1 MDRKEFL
8 YDLPAALIAANPA
21 PERSDSRLMVVERLG
36 NRISHHRFSDLA
48 SVLRAGDLLVLN
60 DTQVLPARLKGTKD
74 TGGAVEVLLV
84 EPFPNFP
91 ELWIA
96 LIDSSKKTRPGSRI
110 TFSGSV
116 SAEVIGVMGKGR
128 YGLKFR
134 YPGEF
139 GDVLAE
145 LGETPLP
152 LYIERQRELKPNDR
166 ERYQTVYAR
175 NPGSV
180 AAPTAGLH
188 FTPQMLETLNSRGIK
203 SAFLTLHVGPG
214 TFRAVRDNVIE
225 SHHMEGEGYKV
236 DPIAAGRVACAS
248 ERGGRVIAVGST
260 STRTLE
266 WVAQKLGRIAPDEGI
281 ARLYIYPGHRFRA
294 IDGLITNF
302 HLPGSTPL
310 ILVAAFAG
318 LDLIRRAYAEA
329 IKQQYRFYSYGDAM
343 LIV

>member
-1 MDRKEFL
+1 MERKEFL
-8 YDLPAALIAANPA
+8 YDLPPSLIAANPV
-21 PERSDSRLMVVERLG
+21 PERSDSRLMVIDRRCG
-36 NRISHHRFSDLA
+36 SISHQSFSDLV
-48 SVLRAGDLLVLN
+48 SILRAGDLLVLN
-60 DTQVLPARLKGTKD
+60 DTRVLPARFKGTKE

-96 LIDSSKKTRPGSRI
+96 LVDSSKKTLPGSRI
-110 TFSGSV
+110 TFSRTV
-116 SAEVIGVMGKGR
+116 SAEVIGDMGKGR
-128 YGLKFR
+128 CGLKFR

-139 GDVLAE
+139 ADVLAQ

-152 LYIERQRELKPNDR
+152 PYIERRRELKSIDR

-188 FTPQMLETLNSRGIK
+188 FTRQMLEDLGSKGVK

-214 TFRAVRDNVIE
+214 TFRTVHQEVIE
-225 SHHMEGEGYKV
+225 LHHMEGEWYRV
-236 DPIAAGRVACAS
+236 DPIAAGRVACAKR
-248 ERGGRVIAVGST
+248 RGGRVIAVGST
-260 STRTLE
+260 TTRTLE
-266 WVAQKLGRIAPDEGI
+266 WVAQKMGKIAPDEGI
-281 ARLYIYPGHRFRA
+281 ARLYIYPGYCFSA
-294 IDGLITNF
+294 IDGLLTNF

-318 LDLIRRAYAEA
+318 LDLVRKAYEEAIRRE
-329 IKQQYRFYSYGDAM
+329 YRFYSYGDAM

>member
-1 MDRKEFL
+1 MERKEFL
-8 YDLPAALIAANPA
+8 YDLPPSLIAANPA
-21 PERSDSRLMVVERLG
+21 PERSDSRLMVVERQG
-36 NRISHHRFSDLA
+36 GRMSHHRFSDLA
-48 SVLRAGDLLVLN
+48 SILRAGDLLVLN

-96 LIDSSKKTRPGSRI
+96 LINSSKKPRPGSRI
-110 TFSGSV
+110 TFSGTV
-116 SAEVIGVMGKGR
+116 SAEVIGDMGKGR

-139 GDVLAE
+139 ADVLAQ

-152 LYIERQRELKPNDR
+152 PYIERQRDLESSDR

-175 NPGSV
+175 NPGSI

-188 FTPQMLETLNSRGIK
+188 FTKQMLENLGSKGVK

-214 TFRAVRDNVIE
+214 TFRTVHQEIIE
-225 SHHMEGEGYKV
+225 SHHMEGEWYRV
-236 DPIAAGRVACAS
+236 DPAAAERVACAKR
-248 ERGGRVIAVGST
+248 RGGRVIAVGST

-266 WVAQKLGRIAPDEGI
+266 WIAQKMGRIAPDEGI
-281 ARLYIYPGHRFRA
+281 ARLYIYPGYCFRA
-294 IDGLITNF
+294 IDGLLTNF

-318 LDLIRRAYAEA
+318 LDLVRRAYEEA
-329 IKQQYRFYSYGDAM
+329 IKQEYRFYSYGDAM
-343 LIV
+343 LII